1 MLGHVVADSGLALQ
15 TDVDGLSCYFVL
27 FEFVPKAERTTL
39 SAALDVN
46 VLAGRRPTDI
56 VGV

>member
-1 MLGHVVADSGLALQ
+1 MVAYSGLALQ
-15 TDVDGLSCYFVL
+15 TDVDGPTCYFFL

-46 VLAGRRPTDI
+46 VVVGR
-56 VGV
+56 